1 MRFEVIPASDY
12 IWNRLELI
20 NFLVQNQGQ
29 NIVLTTKSEGC
40 CCRAI
45 GLYDLLDQFSFK
57 SVTIIS
63 SNQLERH
70 KQYHINIH
78 APWRFFSVSNKI
90 DSIYHTWNKNKV
102 FATVYGRPLWHR
114 IGIVAHL
121 TKYHCD
127 ISLVGCLADPGSVDN
142 RKLFEVSQLFHYD
155 PHSLQ
160 NFAEIWKQLPMA
172 LHDVA
177 EYTPGQQQSDGYVAQ
192 TKNLYPNF
200 LIDIVAEPFTDG
212 DCFFATEKTV
222 RPMMLK
228 KPFILMG
235 SKNYLDYLH
244 QMGFRT
250 FADFWSEE
258 YDGYEGK
265 ERYIKILQL
274 IDNLSKKSIDE
285 LQRMYWDMQY
295 TLDHN
300 YNLLMTQTYNK
311 SITYINEII

>member
-1 MRFEVIPASDY
+1 MRFEVIPASNY

-20 NFLVQNQGQ
+20 DFLVQNQGQ

-45 GLYDLLDQFSFK
+45 GLYDLLGKFSFK

-63 SNQLERH
+63 PNQLEHH

-78 APWRFFSVSNKI
+78 APWKFFTVSNTI
-90 DSIYHTWNKNKV
+90 DTLYHTWNKNKV
-102 FATVYGRPLWHR
+102 FATIYGRPLWHR
-114 IGIVAHL
+114 IGLVAHL
-121 TKYHCD
+121 KKYYSD
-127 ISLVGCLADPGSVDN
+127 ISLLGCLADPGSSDN
-142 RKLFEVSQLFHYD
+142 RELFEVSRLFRHD

-172 LHDVA
+172 LHNVA
-177 EYTPGQQQSDGYVAQ
+177 EYTPGQQLSDGYIAQ

-235 SKNYLDYLH
+235 SKNHLNYLH

-250 FADFWSEE
+250 FSDFWNED

-265 ERYIKILQL
+265 ERYSKILNL
-274 IDNLSKKSIDE
+274 IDILAQKSIAE
-285 LQRMYWDMQY
+285 LEHMYWDMQY
-295 TLDHN
+295 TLDYN
-300 YNLLMTQTYNK
+300 YNLLLTQTYNK
-311 SITYINEII
+311 IITEKIP

>member
-20 NFLVQNQGQ
+20 NFLVLNQGQ

-63 SNQLERH
+63 ANQLESH
-70 KQYHINIH
+70 KQYHINIQ
-78 APWRFFSVSNKI
+78 APWKFFSVSNKI
-90 DSIYHTWNKNKV
+90 DTLYHTWNKNKV

-114 IGIVAHL
+114 IGLVAHL
-121 TKYHCD
+121 KKYHSD
-127 ISLVGCLADPGSVDN
+127 ISLLGCLADPGSFDN
-142 RKLFEVSQLFHYD
+142 RELFEVSQLFRHA

-160 NFAEIWKQLPMA
+160 NFAEIWKQLPMT
-172 LHDVA
+172 LHNVA
-177 EYTPGQQQSDGYVAQ
+177 EYTPGQQMSDGYIAQ

-200 LIDIVAEPFTDG
+200 LIDIVAEPFTNG

-235 SKNYLDYLH
+235 SKNHLDYLH

-250 FADFWSEE
+250 FSDFWNED

-265 ERYIKILQL
+265 ERYVKILKL
-274 IDNLSKKSIDE
+274 IDMLAQKSTDE
-285 LQRMYWDMQY
+285 LEHMYWDMQY
-295 TLDHN
+295 TLDYN
-300 YNLLMTQTYNK
+300 YNLLITQTYNK
-311 SITYINEII
+311 IITEIL

>member
-20 NFLVQNQGQ
+20 NFLVLNQGQ

-63 SNQLERH
+63 ANQLESH
-70 KQYHINIH
+70 KQYHINIQ
-78 APWRFFSVSNKI
+78 APWKFFSVSNKI
-90 DSIYHTWNKNKV
+90 DTLYHTWNKNKV

-114 IGIVAHL
+114 IGLVAHL
-121 TKYHCD
+121 KKYYSD
-127 ISLVGCLADPGSVDN
+127 ISLLGCLADPSSSDN
-142 RKLFEVSQLFHYD
+142 RELFEVSQLFRHA

-160 NFAEIWKQLPMA
+160 NFAEIWKQLPMT
-172 LHDVA
+172 LHNVA
-177 EYTPGQQQSDGYVAQ
+177 EYTPGQQMSDGYIAQ

-200 LIDIVAEPFTDG
+200 LIDIVAEPFTNG

-235 SKNYLDYLH
+235 SKNHLDYLH

-250 FADFWSEE
+250 FSDFWNED

-265 ERYIKILQL
+265 ERYVKILKL
-274 IDNLSKKSIDE
+274 IDMLAQKSTDE
-285 LQRMYWDMQY
+285 LEHMYWDMQY
-295 TLDHN
+295 TLDYN
-300 YNLLMTQTYNK
+300 YNLLITQTYNK
-311 SITYINEII
+311 IITEIL